1 MAWECSLNESWMTEP
16 FIDSL
21 TKIIDEEYPGAMS
34 AGWQEYGYDIYLQ
47 ARQHRLEHYKEPSKP
62 YIVSEYGD
70 WEYYA
75 MNAGLNQTEWAN
87 LLQADRSSRQLLSD
101 GETRLLQ
108 QAFNI
113 QEAHNDNF
121 NTPAFADGY
130 WVMFDYNRGYAPDL
144 EASGIMSIDRLPKY
158 SYYFYQSQR
167 DASEVS
173 NKFSSGPMVFIANEW
188 NEKSDTK
195 VRVFSNADE
204 VELLLNGKI
213 IAKQTPDKNDNS
225 NNLKHPP
232 FSFALEKYEAG
243 ELKAI
248 GYLNGKAVAE
258 HKVVTAGTATNIR
271 LTVDTSGKEPQAG
284 VKDVLFVYAQLV
296 DSNGNPVRTNNV
308 PVTFGI
314 SGNAKLISPIE
325 VTTSSGIASALIEIG
340 DSLEGISLNANS
352 GELTPATIKIP

>member
-1 MAWECSLNESWMTEP
+1 
-16 FIDSL
+16 
-21 TKIIDEEYPGAMS
+21 MS

-75 MNAGLNQTEWAN
+75 MNAGLNQTAWAN

-108 QAFNI
+108 QAANI

-144 EASGIMSIDRLPKY
+144 ESSGIMSIDRLPKY

-173 NKFSSGPMVFIANEW
+173 DKFSSGPMVFIASEW
-188 NEKSDTK
+188 NEKSDVD

-204 VELLLNGKI
+204 VELLLNGKS

-225 NNLKHPP
+225 KNLNHPP
-232 FSFALEKYEAG
+232 FTFALEKFEAG
-243 ELKAI
+243 ELKAVA
-248 GYLNGKAVAE
+248 YSSGKVVAE
-258 HKVVTAGTATNIR
+258 HKVVTPGAAASLR
-271 LTVDTSGKEPQAG
+271 LTMDTSGKAPQTG
-284 VKDVLFVYAQLV
+284 VKDVVFVYAQLI
-296 DSNGNPVRTNNV
+296 DAQGNPVTANDIA
-308 PVTFGI
+308 VTFSIVGD
-314 SGNAKLISPIE
+314 AKIISPATINT
-325 VTTSSGIASALIEIG
+325 VAGYASALVEIG
-340 DSLEGISLNANS
+340 NSLTGVKLTATAENLPVANL
-352 GELTPATIKIP
+352 GFAQ